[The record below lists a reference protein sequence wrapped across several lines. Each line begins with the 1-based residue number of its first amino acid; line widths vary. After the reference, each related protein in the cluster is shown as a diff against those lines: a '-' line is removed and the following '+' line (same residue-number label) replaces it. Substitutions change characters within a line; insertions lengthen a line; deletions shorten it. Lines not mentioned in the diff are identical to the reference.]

1 MKKALKIYLF
11 LALNSSMF
19 FSFNNALS
27 SDSHCG
33 KLLNSVVK
41 LNPEKKSASLDK
53 FFSSEEKFCD
63 GGTEEINGNYEISL
77 YDKHK
82 SLLNQKTIFIN
93 DFTIYE
99 NLKSKAAVSFNK
111 TVITKEP
118 QFRLI
123 KFAIRNSFQ
132 DIATYK
138 VISKTDKKVYGEG
151 KVVIE
156 TVKGVKQ

>member
-1 MKKALKIYLF
+1 M
-11 LALNSSMF
+11 
-19 FSFNNALS
+19 
-27 SDSHCG
+27 
-33 KLLNSVVK
+33 
-41 LNPEKKSASLDK
+41 
-53 FFSSEEKFCD
+53 
-63 GGTEEINGNYEISL
+63 
-77 YDKHK
+77 
-82 SLLNQKTIFIN
+82 
-93 DFTIYE
+93 
-99 NLKSKAAVSFNK
+99 SFNK

-132 DIATYK
+132 GIATYK